1 MIKRVMNIYFRWP
14 IFFDVMLSIGASYQL
29 SKYLFE
35 CDEMLDRSNLLSVIS
50 SLVSTCVSLA
60 GFILAALTIIIT
72 FKSNLKAKGIAEA
85 DDAMELILS
94 SKHYESIVSVF
105 KTAII
110 EFVIITIALYLISAA
125 SSQFTISALSIVTI
139 NGIVITSLT
148 IWRSL
153 FVLFR
158 ILKMEKRNIDKKRS

>member
-1 MIKRVMNIYFRWP
+1 MNIYLRWP
-14 IFFDVMLSIGASYQL
+14 IFFDVLLSIGTSYQL
-29 SKYLFE
+29 SKYFFE
-35 CDEMLDRSNLLSVIS
+35 CEEMSDKSNLLSVIS

-72 FKSNLKAKGIAEA
+72 FKSNLKAKGITEA
-85 DDAMELILS
+85 DDALELILS

-110 EFVIITIALYLISAA
+110 EFVIVTIVLYLIATA
-125 SSQFTISALSIVTI
+125 SSQFTISALLLVTI

-158 ILKMEKRNIDKKRS
+158 ILKMEKQNIDKKRS